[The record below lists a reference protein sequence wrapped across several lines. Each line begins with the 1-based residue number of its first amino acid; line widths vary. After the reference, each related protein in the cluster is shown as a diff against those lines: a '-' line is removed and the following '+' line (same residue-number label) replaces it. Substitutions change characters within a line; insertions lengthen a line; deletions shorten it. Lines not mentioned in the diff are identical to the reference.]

1 MAGAA
6 KQVAKPK
13 DFSYLDY
20 RCAEALKAGLTEVQ
34 AIQFANG
41 GETLHLLWHLWH
53 DLGATP
59 EQIALLVI

>member
-1 MAGAA
+1 MGA
-6 KQVAKPK
+6 VAEPVVKSK
-13 DFSYLDY
+13 DLSYLDY
-20 RCAEALKAGLTEVQ
+20 RCSEARKAGLTEIQ

-41 GETLHLLWHLWH
+41 GETLHLLWHLRD